1 MKKSF
6 IFSFILLGS
15 LMLSCDNSSNEN
27 QTKKS
32 DTSTLS
38 QEEMEMYLAKG
49 KTIAKEA
56 FLTLSSNLKTKMKE
70 GGVVNAVDY
79 CNMAAYP
86 LTDSIAKANN
96 ATLRRVSDKH
106 RNSLNT
112 PDEIEM
118 GVIDG
123 YKELMAAD
131 EKLKPVIIKEDG
143 NVRFMAPILL
153 KPACLS
159 CHGKPEKHISTSD
172 LAFIREL
179 YPNDEAINFSTG
191 DLRGIWSITFKE

>member
-1 MKKSF
+1 
-6 IFSFILLGS
+6 
-15 LMLSCDNSSNEN
+15 MLSCDNSSNES

-38 QEEMEMYLAKG
+38 QEEMEMYLTKG

-56 FLTLSSNLKTKMKE
+56 FLTLSSNLKTKMNE
-70 GGVVNAVDY
+70 GGVVNAVEY

-96 ATLRRVSDKH
+96 ATLRRVSVKN
-106 RNSLNT
+106 RNSMNT
-112 PDEIEM
+112 PDEVEM

-131 EKLKPVIIKEDG
+131 EKLKPVIINEDG

-159 CHGKPEKHISTSD
+159 CHGTPEKHISTSD
-172 LAFIREL
+172 LAFIRDL

-191 DLRGIWSITFKE
+191 DLRGIWSITFME

>member
-6 IFSFILLGS
+6 VFSFILLS
-15 LMLSCDNSSNEN
+15 SILLSCDNTGGDAQS
-27 QTKKS
+27 KDS

-38 QEEMEMYLAKG
+38 QEEREMYINKG

-56 FLTLSSNLKTKMKE
+56 FLTLSSNLKTKMME

-79 CNMAAYP
+79 CNIAAYP

-96 ATLRRVSDKH
+96 ATLRRVSDKL
-106 RNSLNT
+106 RNSMNT
-112 PDEIEM
+112 PDEVEM
-118 GVIDG
+118 GIIEN
-123 YKELMAAD
+123 YKEMLAS
-131 EKLKPVIIKEDG
+131 EEQLKVVIIKEDG

-159 CHGKPEKHISTSD
+159 CHGTPEKHISVSD

-179 YPNDEAINFSTG
+179 YPKDEAINFSTG
-191 DLRGIWSITFKE
+191 DLRGIWSITFMD

>member
-6 IFSFILLGS
+6 IFSFILLSS
-15 LMLSCDNSSNEN
+15 LMLSCDNSSNES

-38 QEEMEMYLAKG
+38 QEEMEMYLTKG

-56 FLTLSSNLKTKMKE
+56 FLTLSSNLKTKMNE
-70 GGVVNAVDY
+70 GGVVNAVEY

-96 ATLRRVSDKH
+96 ATLRRVSVKN
-106 RNSLNT
+106 RNSMNT
-112 PDEIEM
+112 PDEVEM

-131 EKLKPVIIKEDG
+131 EKLKPVIINEDG

-159 CHGKPEKHISTSD
+159 CHGTPEKHISTSD
-172 LAFIREL
+172 LAFIRDL

-191 DLRGIWSITFKE
+191 DLRGIWSITFME